1 MHGIPCKT
9 RWVTAVDEPQAAE
22 EPTPRVP
29 WLVVLLAD
37 GGTELLPDQRL
48 LLAQVPMEPEPVN
61 VALATRYEDAGLPAL
76 LPRELVLEVHLHAE
90 DADAAV
96 AAAGTVAGGV
106 VALTSFVVNAF
117 VSPPEPHLAY
127 EDAPGLSRRR
137 FWQRE
142 VELQHGVPRPRRLI
156 KPELLFPLL
165 EAFFRAPE
173 FDRLSRAVSQY
184 HVALSHWTTRGRP
197 LAMAHL
203 YMALEA
209 LGPVAERVERA
220 RLGLADKREH
230 AAACGVDVSRSNW
243 EQVVMGWVRRD
254 VLCRGDK
261 TGYDAARRA
270 SDGLEH
276 GSMSM
281 PDYRIAADL
290 HTRALLDY
298 VRIGLLNLL
307 DLPDEVRSELV
318 AKRPVDVSAVWQEIR
333 GELLGA
339 VQDPQKLG
347 EGSAPYPYADWSTT
361 LDDAHR
367 TEDGRLRTSSR
378 VTLVKHLAPGVLL
391 DATYYGMAVGLNDAD
406 LFDYEPP
413 TGTPPGVRAGPTP
426 ADEPGER
433 PAL

>member
-1 MHGIPCKT
+1 MHGIPCDT
-9 RWVTAVDEPQAAE
+9 GRVTAE
-22 EPTPRVP
+22 EHQDAKETKPRVP
-29 WLVVLLAD
+29 WLVVLLAA

-48 LLAQVPMEPEPVN
+48 LLAQVPMEPEPAD
-61 VALATRYEDAGLPAL
+61 VALATRYEDTGLPAL
-76 LPRELVLEVHLHAE
+76 LPRELVLEIRVLAE

-96 AAAGTVAGGV
+96 SAAGAVAGGV
-106 VALTSFVVNAF
+106 VALVSFAVNAF
-117 VSPPEPHLAY
+117 VCPPEPHLAY
-127 EDAPGLSRRR
+127 EEAPGLSRRR

-165 EAFFRAPE
+165 EAFFRVPE
-173 FDRLSRAVSQY
+173 SDWLSRAVSQY
-184 HVALSHWTTRGRP
+184 HVALGQWTTRGRP

-209 LGPVAERVERA
+209 LAPAAERAERA

-230 AAACGVDVSRSNW
+230 AAHRGVDTSLQNW
-243 EQVVMGWVRRD
+243 EGVLLGWVRRD
-254 VLCRGDK
+254 VLCRGDRA
-261 TGYDAARRA
+261 TYTAARRA
-270 SDGLEH
+270 HNGFKH
-276 GSMSM
+276 GFMSL
-281 PDYRIAADL
+281 PDYRAVAEL

-298 VRIGLLNLL
+298 VRSGLLNLL
-307 DLPDEVRSELV
+307 DLSDEVRNELV
-318 AKRPVDVSAVWQEIR
+318 AKPPVDVSAVWQEIR

-339 VQDPQKLG
+339 VQDPQELG

-367 TEDGRLRTSSR
+367 TEDGRLRISSR

-391 DATYYGMAVGLNDAD
+391 DATYYGQAVGLNDAD

-413 TGTPPGVRAGPTP
+413 AEQPLAVRAGSAP
-426 ADEPGER
+426 ADEPEER